1 MPRVRAWI
9 PCEQYPSTPF
19 CLLFDAI
26 LHANNIRDAADD
38 RTARVRTLA
47 TALSPKAAQ
56 QLQLFLLFGP
66 LAFVLIGVLTG
77 FLPVWSLGTLL
88 ALPLLLRCYARRKP
102 SASKGQRRPTSF
114 SGCSMPPRFCQARC
128 FSGRRDTLIRPDRTL
143 TCVEAALF

>member
-56 QLQLFLLFGP
+56 QLQLFRLFGP
-66 LAFVLIGVLTG
+66 LAFVSHRRADRFPTG
-77 FLPVWSLGTLL
+77 LEPGDVAGFAAPATLLRAAKTLSVEGTAQTHLVFGLLYATSFLPS
-88 ALPLLLRCYARRKP
+88 PLLLW
-102 SASKGQRRPTSF
+102 S
-114 SGCSMPPRFCQARC
+114 
-128 FSGRRDTLIRPDRTL
+128 
-143 TCVEAALF
+143 